1 MDTVTAPSYETYD
14 DAGNPNA
21 SWFTRG
27 TADQFA
33 TAGMSDMTYDADG
46 NVESSDGRPIW
57 RSTPIFCMLLAIAGL
72 IGPTN
77 HYKCTSDP
85 L

>member
-33 TAGMSDMTYDADG
+33 TAGMSDMTATWSHQMG
-46 NVESSDGRPIW
+46 VLSGVPR
-57 RSTPIFCMLLAIAGL
+57 RSFACFWQ
-72 IGPTN
+72 
-77 HYKCTSDP
+77 SQD
-85 L
+85 